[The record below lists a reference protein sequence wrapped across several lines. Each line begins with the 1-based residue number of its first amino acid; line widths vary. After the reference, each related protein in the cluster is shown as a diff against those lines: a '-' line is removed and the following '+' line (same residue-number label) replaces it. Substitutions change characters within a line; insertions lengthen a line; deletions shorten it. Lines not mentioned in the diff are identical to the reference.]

1 MYCGKC
7 GSKLEN
13 DATFCPYCGNKIDEN
28 KAEDLHL
35 TNGFIKCKKFNSKCH
50 MRYKEDNDCI
60 TFYNNCLFYS
70 KEFNSFFLYDHFA
83 NDLKIIK
90 EIFDK
95 IKETN
100 PEINIKEEKL

>member
-1 MYCGKC
+1 MNSY
-7 GSKLEN
+7 
-13 DATFCPYCGNKIDEN
+13 YKIDEN
-28 KAEDLHL
+28 KTEDLHL